1 VSVAAEW
8 ASGALGYRFQDD
20 SLLELALTHRSA
32 SGGNNERL
40 EFLGDAA
47 LGLVIAEALYAAHPG
62 ADEGTLS
69 RHRARLVRRETLE
82 EVARELALGELVR
95 LGSGELRS
103 GGHRRA
109 SILANCLEAIFGA
122 VFQDGGW
129 VPARKVILGLLGSR
143 LAALDADDDL
153 RDPKT
158 RLQEFL
164 QGRGHAL
171 PTYAVENISGSGH
184 AQHFAV
190 VCRLETPGI
199 EVHGEGSSRRAAEQQ
214 AAEEALRALGAGSR
228 ATEGSP

>member
-20 SLLELALTHRSA
+20 GLLELALTHRSA

-40 EFLGDAA
+40 EFLGDAV

-62 ADEGTLS
+62 ADEGSLS
-69 RHRARLVRRETLE
+69 RLRARLVRRETLE
-82 EVARELALGELVR
+82 ELARELALGELVR
-95 LGSGELRS
+95 LGSSELRS
-103 GGHRRA
+103 GGHRRG
-109 SILANCLEAIFGA
+109 SILANSLEAVFGA
-122 VFQDGGW
+122 VFLDGGW
-129 VPARKVILGLLGSR
+129 PATRKVVLKLLGPR
-143 LAALDADDDL
+143 LAALATGDDL

-171 PTYAVENISGSGH
+171 PTYAVERISGSGH

-190 VCRLETPGI
+190 VCRLENPGI
-199 EVHGEGSSRRAAEQQ
+199 EVHGEGASRRAAEQQ
-214 AAEEALRALGAGSR
+214 AAEEALRALGAPAGNH
-228 ATEGSP
+228 G

>member
-1 VSVAAEW
+1 MSVAAEW

-20 SLLELALTHRSA
+20 CLLDLALTHRSA

-40 EFLGDAA
+40 EFLGDAV
-47 LGLVIAEALYAAHPG
+47 LGLVIAEALYATHPG
-62 ADEGTLS
+62 ADEGALS
-69 RHRARLVRRETLE
+69 RLRARLVRRETLE

-103 GGHRRA
+103 GGHRRG
-109 SILANCLEAIFGA
+109 SILANCLEAVFGA
-122 VFQDGGW
+122 VFLDGGW
-129 VPARKVILGLLGSR
+129 PATRKVVLKLLSPR
-143 LAALDADDDL
+143 LASLGTGDDL

-171 PTYAVENISGSGH
+171 PTYAVEHVSGSGH

-214 AAEEALRALGAGSR
+214 AAEEALRALGATADNHG
-228 ATEGSP
+228 

>member
-1 VSVAAEW
+1 MTGCWNWLTIAVPAAGTT
-8 ASGALGYRFQDD
+8 SGWSF
-20 SLLELALTHRSA
+20 
-32 SGGNNERL
+32 
-40 EFLGDAA
+40 GDAV

-69 RHRARLVRRETLE
+69 RLRARLVRRETLE

-103 GGHRRA
+103 GGHRRG
-109 SILANCLEAIFGA
+109 SILANSLEAVFGA
-122 VFQDGGW
+122 VFLDGGW
-129 VPARKVILGLLGSR
+129 PATRKVVLKVLGTR
-143 LAALDADDDL
+143 LAALDTGDDL

-164 QGRGHAL
+164 QGRGFAL
-171 PTYAVENISGSGH
+171 PTYAVERISGSGH

-199 EVHGEGSSRRAAEQQ
+199 EVHGECEPTGRRAAGGERRCGP
-214 AAEEALRALGAGSR
+214 APTW
-228 ATEGSP
+228 ATMPESHRTASWPSSGGPTWASPRW